1 VTVAAVV
8 LAGTV
13 EAALAE
19 AAGRPAVRRIAETA
33 WAGGAIPVVVVAAD
47 PDGRVAEALAGSEAR
62 VIHTDAVRNGFH
74 GQVIVGTEAAVGWV
88 SGTDAAL
95 LWPAAHTWVD
105 AETITTLIQAHGLDR
120 GRSLRPTWQGT
131 PGWPVLVP
139 IHALGALHGGHGQ
152 GTAEQLADELD
163 PRQLDLGDPGAVVDR
178 TTPLEQVPIYRGPT
192 APVAPPPEWGAA
204 AADVPEP

>member
-13 EAALAE
+13 EAALAD

-62 VIHTDAVRNGFH
+62 VTPVDGTRDGFD
-74 GQVIVGTEAAVGWV
+74 GQVVVGTEAALAWV

-95 LWPAAHTWVD
+95 LWPAALTWVD
-105 AETITTLIQAHGLDR
+105 AETITTLIQAHGIDR
-120 GRSLRPTWQGT
+120 GRSLRPAWQGT

-139 IHALGALHGGHGQ
+139 IHALASLRGGPGHGS
-152 GTAEQLADELD
+152 ADQLVAGLD
-163 PRQLDLGDPGAVVDR
+163 PRQLDLGDPGSVVDR
-178 TTPLEQVPIYRGPT
+178 TTPLDHVPAYRGPT